1 MLPQSTIPILY
12 QHILFLNIPYIFF
25 KINNLNN
32 KIKFYEIDLNQNL
45 DKI

>member
-1 MLPQSTIPILY
+1 MLPQSTIQILY
-12 QHILFLNIPYIFF
+12 QHILFLNILNICF
-25 KINNLNN
+25 KINNFNN